1 MCLIARNSYI
11 KYVNFVS
18 LNTTNGFDQIL
29 QFWHDRKLPLEP
41 LEEHI
46 KDNIR
51 LLAPLLGELLL
62 LQEVPAGSD
71 KSPLCVTLSQDIYF
85 AVVTSYTQIMD
96 ENFRKGKSVVKL
108 YKTNL
113 FIDQSEK
120 VPEEK
125 LLASIRNNLNKDVDV
140 KDKIALSTMLAP
152 IKGPTHVNPG
162 DPTVS
167 RSVVSR
173 RTLISDP
180 RFVQHVAF
188 TCGHYFARDDYQ
200 DRILPQFKQRAEQ
213 LPIAV
218 PVTIKLLLGEY
229 QQRVMNLA
237 CPVCVFN
244 YLRVQQTQID
254 TRAQVDKWEI

>member
-96 ENFRKGKSVVKL
+96 ENFRKGKSVV
-108 YKTNL
+108 
-113 FIDQSEK
+113 
-120 VPEEK
+120 
-125 LLASIRNNLNKDVDV
+125 
-140 KDKIALSTMLAP
+140 
-152 IKGPTHVNPG
+152 
-162 DPTVS
+162 
-167 RSVVSR
+167 
-173 RTLISDP
+173 
-180 RFVQHVAF
+180 
-188 TCGHYFARDDYQ
+188 
-200 DRILPQFKQRAEQ
+200 
-213 LPIAV
+213 
-218 PVTIKLLLGEY
+218 
-229 QQRVMNLA
+229 
-237 CPVCVFN
+237 
-244 YLRVQQTQID
+244 
-254 TRAQVDKWEI
+254 